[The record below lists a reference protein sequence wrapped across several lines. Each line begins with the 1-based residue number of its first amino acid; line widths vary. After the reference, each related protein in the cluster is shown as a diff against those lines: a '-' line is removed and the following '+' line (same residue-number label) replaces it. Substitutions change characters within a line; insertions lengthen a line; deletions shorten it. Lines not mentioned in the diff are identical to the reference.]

1 MLLPLSCLGLAASLS
16 LASCGPNPTGKSI
29 SGGAPAAMEMAKDSA
44 PMAAP
49 ADNQQLAKSEAGTS
63 TPTPE
68 GLPNAPKL
76 IKKAALTL
84 IVKSTAE
91 ATKTASTLVQEQQGY
106 LIDFQDNRSQV
117 ENGQQRVSMQIRL
130 PQERLDSTL
139 AKLSQLG
146 IVKSQSLTAE
156 DVSEQ
161 LVDVEARLRNLRKQE
176 ELVLKI
182 MERSGSVGEILNV
195 ARELSNIRE
204 SIERIDAQLKN
215 LKTQV
220 AYSTIYLNLEAPV
233 ANAPEFQR
241 PVSLEFKETWEDAT
255 EGVGDLT
262 VGLLKFG
269 IWLLTFSPYLALI
282 IGGIY
287 GFRRLKKRP
296 AAATTNKSAI
306 EP

>member
-1 MLLPLSCLGLAASLS
+1 
-16 LASCGPNPTGKSI
+16 
-29 SGGAPAAMEMAKDSA
+29 MEMAKDAAPASA
-44 PMAAP
+44 PMP
-49 ADNQQLAKSEAGTS
+49 ADAAKMTETANTQKLSQSDGATP
-63 TPTPE
+63 PTPAQE
-68 GLPNAPKL
+68 LPNAPKL

-84 IVKSTAE
+84 IVKSTAD
-91 ATKTASTLVQEQQGY
+91 ATKTVSTFVQEQQGY

-130 PQERLDSTL
+130 PQERLDSTI
-139 AKLSQLG
+139 AKFSQLG
-146 IVKSQSLTAE
+146 TVKSQSLTAE

-182 MERSGSVGEILNV
+182 MERSGSVGEIMNV

-204 SIERIDAQLKN
+204 SIERIDAQLNN

-220 AYSTIYLNLEAPV
+220 AYATIYLNLEAPV
-233 ANAPEFQR
+233 ASAPDFQR

-255 EGVGDLT
+255 EGVSDLT
-262 VGLLKFG
+262 VGILKFG
-269 IWLLTFSPYLALI
+269 IWLLTFSPYVALI

-296 AAATTNKSAI
+296 SVAAANKSAI

>member
-1 MLLPLSCLGLAASLS
+1 MQ
-16 LASCGPNPTGKSI
+16 
-29 SGGAPAAMEMAKDSA
+29 MEMAKDVAPASA
-44 PMAAP
+44 PMPAPEAAKQAANTQAATP
-49 ADNQQLAKSEAGTS
+49 P
-63 TPTPE
+63 TPTQ

-84 IVKSTAE
+84 IVKSTAD
-91 ATKTASTLVQEQQGY
+91 ATKVVSTLVQEQQGY

-130 PQERLDSTL
+130 PQERLDSTI

-146 IVKSQSLTAE
+146 TVKSQSLTAE

-176 ELVLKI
+176 DLVLKI
-182 MERSGSVGEILNV
+182 MERSGTVGEIMNV

-220 AYSTIYLNLEAPV
+220 AYATIYLSLEAPV
-233 ANAPEFQR
+233 ASAPDFQR
-241 PVSLEFKETWEDAT
+241 PVGLEFKETWEDAT
-255 EGVGDLT
+255 EGVSDLT
-262 VGLLKFG
+262 VGILKFA
-269 IWLLTFSPYLALI
+269 IWLLTFSPYIALI
-282 IGGIY
+282 IACVY
-287 GFRRLKKRP
+287 GFRHWKKRQP
-296 AAATTNKSAI
+296 AKLADLPSAKS
-306 EP
+306 E

>member
-1 MLLPLSCLGLAASLS
+1 
-16 LASCGPNPTGKSI
+16 
-29 SGGAPAAMEMAKDSA
+29 MEAAKDTASPSA

-63 TPTPE
+63 TPTPAE

-130 PQERLDSTL
+130 PQERLDSTI

-233 ANAPEFQR
+233 SNAPEFQR
-241 PVSLEFKETWEDAT
+241 PVSLEFQETWEDAT

-296 AAATTNKSAI
+296 AAATANKSAI